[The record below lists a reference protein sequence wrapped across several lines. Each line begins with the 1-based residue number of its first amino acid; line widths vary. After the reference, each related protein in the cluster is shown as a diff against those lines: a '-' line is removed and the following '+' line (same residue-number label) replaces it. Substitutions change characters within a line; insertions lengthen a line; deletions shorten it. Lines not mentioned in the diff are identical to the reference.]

1 MTIRGRGI
9 PMIHLLF
16 AQEDK
21 SAFLS
26 FFDKWGNAASV
37 VGLGIALVGFAATLW
52 SIWRIKEA
60 TRRAVSKIGMQLLS
74 VETTILLRLITEAR
88 DTGRDKLW
96 ARAIDRC
103 QQARLIAVTLCRN
116 PHLLK
121 SERDALRKADDDLR
135 IVVQYIE
142 NNRLASDAPAPNL
155 PDAKKRALD
164 RMVTS
169 LGSIQGRL
177 QAAAMEV

>member
-1 MTIRGRGI
+1 MLY
-9 PMIHLLF
+9 LLF

-26 FFDKWGNAASV
+26 FCDRWGNAASV
-37 VGLGIALVGFAATLW
+37 IGLGIALIGFAATLW

-60 TRRAVSKIGMQLLS
+60 TRRAVRKIGMQLLS

-88 DTGRDKLW
+88 DAGRDRLW
-96 ARAIDRC
+96 MRAIDRC
-103 QQARLIAVTLCRN
+103 QQARLISVTLCRS

-121 SERDALRKADDDLR
+121 DERDALRKADDDLR

-142 NNRLASDAPAPNL
+142 NNRLTVDAPASNL
-155 PDAKKRALD
+155 PDVKKRALD
-164 RMVTS
+164 RMVTT
-169 LGSIQGRL
+169 LGGIQGRL